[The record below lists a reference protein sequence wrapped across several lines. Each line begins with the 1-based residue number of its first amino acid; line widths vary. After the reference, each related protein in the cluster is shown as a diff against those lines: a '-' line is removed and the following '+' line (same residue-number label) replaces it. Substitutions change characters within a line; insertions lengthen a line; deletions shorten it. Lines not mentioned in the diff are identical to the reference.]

1 MCKRVY
7 LTAKEAE
14 KEMQEARKAD
24 GFTGKMETGY
34 ISRMIKDAKRNSMVG
49 DKLQLVVDP
58 MYIHIPE
65 WQRRLK
71 LARAYAIGNTY
82 NKYKWDVP
90 KVLFHK
96 GRLYVIDGQHRIY
109 GAFKA
114 KMDSVVVEIM
124 ECSLEE
130 AIDLFINQSQD
141 RAKMQPMDIYHAA
154 IAGKKEDYVKLQEIC
169 HNNNVA
175 VKGDEE
181 TENTVGTLTS
191 ISDGVKLSRTNPNL
205 FDSMLR
211 LLGKLGWNG
220 YADSYNGK
228 AYTAKIIRALKS
240 LYAYTEGRE
249 EEMESAL
256 LNNCTGTEFFVE
268 NIMYKTQA
276 QIFDYLAEIVRYDM
290 ESPFSRAY
298 KGKWIKAK
306 SNETTEVM

>member
-90 KVLFHK
+90 KVLFLK
-96 GRLYVIDGQHRIY
+96 GKLYVIDGQHRIY

-141 RAKMQPMDIYHAA
+141 RAKMQPSLDCL
-154 IAGKKEDYVKLQEIC
+154 VNL
-169 HNNNVA
+169 
-175 VKGDEE
+175 
-181 TENTVGTLTS
+181 VGTDMQ
-191 ISDGVKLSRTNPNL
+191 IP
-205 FDSMLR
+205 
-211 LLGKLGWNG
+211 
-220 YADSYNGK
+220 
-228 AYTAKIIRALKS
+228 I
-240 LYAYTEGRE
+240 TERH
-249 EEMESAL
+249 
-256 LNNCTGTEFFVE
+256 
-268 NIMYKTQA
+268 IQRK
-276 QIFDYLAEIVRYDM
+276 
-290 ESPFSRAY
+290 
-298 KGKWIKAK
+298 
-306 SNETTEVM
+306 